1 MLFGDYLSCY
11 AHDSH
16 PTRPKRSAFDEPRV
30 SEPTALS
37 ASSTGSLPAATA
49 AATETAAPKQ
59 LEHGPGE
66 LGAKPSNNA
75 ADV

>member
-1 MLFGDYLSCY
+1 MLFGDYLSRY
-11 AHDSH
+11 AHDSY
-16 PTRPKRSAFDEPRV
+16 PPRPKRSAFDEPRV
-30 SEPTALS
+30 SEPTAIS
-37 ASSTGSLPAATA
+37 ASSTGSLPAAT

-66 LGAKPSNNA
+66 LGAKPSSNA

>member
-1 MLFGDYLSCY
+1 MLFGDYVSCH
-11 AHDSH
+11 AHD
-16 PTRPKRSAFDEPRV
+16 PYPARPKRSAFGEPRV

-49 AATETAAPKQ
+49 ATKTAAPKQ

-66 LGAKPSNNA
+66 RGAKPSSNA